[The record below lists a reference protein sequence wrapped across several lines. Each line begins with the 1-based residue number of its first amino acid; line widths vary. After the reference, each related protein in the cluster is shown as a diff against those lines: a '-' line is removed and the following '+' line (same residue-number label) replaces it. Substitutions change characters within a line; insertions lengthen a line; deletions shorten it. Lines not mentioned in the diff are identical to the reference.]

1 MGITEGPTNQDAG
14 CHASETNRPGGV
26 SKPGWTYPSR
36 PHLIQLEP
44 LLHKTRERWVH
55 HPDERDYYTDVL
67 ICLRELEVRREGHT

>member
-1 MGITEGPTNQDAG
+1 MRDAT
-14 CHASETNRPGGV
+14 HRKQIDRVASPNR
-26 SKPGWTYPSR
+26 GWMYPSR